1 MKGQGKSMDIGK
13 YLECMH
19 VAERLKDTPRHC
31 FTSGGRRE
39 SVAEHTFR
47 IALMAL
53 FLRDEFPDADIDK
66 VIRMCLIH
74 DLGEAFTG
82 DIPVFDKT
90 SAHEERERSLLD
102 EWVRSLPNP
111 VRTEM
116 TELYKEMEE
125 RRTTEARLY
134 KALDGLEAVIQH
146 NESDISTWAE
156 NEYELNLSY
165 AEDRCEFSPYL
176 AELRRRIR
184 EESVE
189 KIRAAREE
197 TGK

>member
-1 MKGQGKSMDIGK
+1 MDIGT
-13 YLECMH
+13 YLDCMH

-47 IALMAL
+47 IALMAM
-53 FLRDEFPDADIDK
+53 FIRDEFPDADIDK

-82 DIPVFDKT
+82 DIPAFDKT

-102 EWVRSLPNP
+102 EWVRSLPDP

-189 KIRAAREE
+189 KIRAARGE